1 MIINIWPLNEVGM
14 LFKSERQKN
23 IEGVDTIIGPTVS
36 VEGNFKGDGNII
48 VEGEVKG
55 NLKTKGYL
63 KATESSNIIA
73 NITAGS
79 AEIAGQ
85 LIGNAKIKEN
95 LDIKESALIQGDIE
109 TGMIT
114 VAYGAVINGNLK
126 MKGGAVEKASEVIG
140 EAGEEKK

>member
-1 MIINIWPLNEVGM
+1 MATSLW
-14 LFKSERQKN
+14 
-23 IEGVDTIIGPTVS
+23 
-36 VEGNFKGDGNII
+36 
-48 VEGEVKG
+48 KG
-55 NLKTKGYL
+55 NLKTKGNL